1 MLFTVMIFVLLISP
15 ILGAILFFVESYYD
29 KKFYENEE
37 KESWKKWEIEN
48 EIVLST
54 EPELR
59 EKQINH
65 VLNW

>member
-48 EIVLST
+48 EMVAENLIS
-54 EPELR
+54 
-59 EKQINH
+59 N
-65 VLNW
+65 